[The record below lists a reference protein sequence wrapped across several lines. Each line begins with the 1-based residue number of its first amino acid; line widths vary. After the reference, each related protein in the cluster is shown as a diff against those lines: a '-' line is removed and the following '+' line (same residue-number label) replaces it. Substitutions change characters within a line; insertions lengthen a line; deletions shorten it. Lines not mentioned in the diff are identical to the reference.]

1 MSDMV
6 SRFLASLMVLLLVVP
21 MVVAQPKSNDDRI
34 DFDVRRKLADDVDV
48 RGAGLEVIVKDGMVT
63 LKGRVRTEKAKD
75 KATRIAKK
83 VKGVVG
89 VNNQLVVSTAS

>member
-1 MSDMV
+1 MT
-6 SRFLASLMVLLLVVP
+6 SRLMAVFMILLLVVP
-21 MVVAQPKSNDDRI
+21 MLVAQPKSNDDRI

-48 RGAGLEVIVKDGMVT
+48 RGAGLEVSVKNGMVT

-89 VNNQLVVSTAS
+89 VNNQLVVSTT